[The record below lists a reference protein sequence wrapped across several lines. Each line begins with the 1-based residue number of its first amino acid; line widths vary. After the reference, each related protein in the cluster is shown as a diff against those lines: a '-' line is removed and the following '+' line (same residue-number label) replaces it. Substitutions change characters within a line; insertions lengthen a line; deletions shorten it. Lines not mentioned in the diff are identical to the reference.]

1 MTFTSA
7 GIGALTG
14 AAASDGSML
23 VGIERGV
30 DLSRHRARLFE
41 PSLVDNH
48 TIVLALSQS
57 HVDAITSIVPNA
69 RVYLLSNYATR
80 GALNES
86 VRDPFGGE
94 LDEYR
99 KTADS
104 LETLLA
110 GMLDRIATEQSSTRS

>member
-1 MTFTSA
+1 
-7 GIGALTG
+7 
-14 AAASDGSML
+14 ML